1 MLNTNSYSNEERIKN
16 KKDLQEGGAVGEHRK
31 YIDRINLCMN
41 QIDGLYYMAARK
53 LGIKDNTL
61 ILFYVLND
69 RKPHTQKEI
78 CEEWL
83 IPRTTINTIVRE
95 NVKEG
100 RIRLENAGHKKEKQI
115 FLTEKG
121 KLYADHILKSV
132 YEAEEKAVER
142 TLKEFSP
149 ELLTGLEA
157 FTGYLKEEFQ
167 REILDKDVR

>member
-1 MLNTNSYSNEERIKN
+1 
-16 KKDLQEGGAVGEHRK
+16 
-31 YIDRINLCMN
+31 
-41 QIDGLYYMAARK
+41 MADSA
-53 LGIKDNTL
+53 DNDQ
-61 ILFYVLND
+61 YD
-69 RKPHTQKEI
+69 CK
-78 CEEWL
+78 
-83 IPRTTINTIVRE
+83 RE